1 MKKLLTVLLVLCVV
15 FTAVFAQAAAEQA
28 KFPTK
33 DINLIV
39 PWGAG
44 GSSDLVGR
52 RVTNEMA
59 KILGVNITVVNTPG
73 ATGTVGMND
82 CLLKPHDGYTLI
94 ANATPHTHYVMG
106 TADWSPKDWD
116 FMAAYYVP
124 CLIAVRK
131 DSPYKTFTDLYNA
144 LKENP
149 ANTIKNSIAGIGSSG
164 YNAVMVLSAT
174 DATMGKGL
182 NTPYAGGADAI
193 KALLAGEVDFTSQ
206 LSNEMIDQ
214 LRSGDLVALCALTE
228 EDLKLEGVAETIPS
242 IKNFIPELAKS
253 LPIGDAFGLMFPSD
267 VPEATKKVLEDAF
280 VQACKTDSVRS
291 FADEKGMVLMGAT
304 IAESNALKDAAASA
318 IGYTLYDLGVGKRSP
333 GDLGYARP

>member
-1 MKKLLTVLLVLCVV
+1 MKKILTVLLVLCVLC
-15 FTAVFAQAAAEQA
+15 TAVFAQAAAEEKQ
-28 KFPTK
+28 FPSK
-33 DINLIV
+33 DLTLIV

-52 RVTNEMA
+52 RVTDEMS
-59 KILGVNITVVNTPG
+59 KIWGVNISVVNTPG

-94 ANATPHTHYVMG
+94 ANATPHTHYVNG
-106 TADWSPKDWD
+106 LADWSPKDWD
-116 FMAAYYVP
+116 YMAAYYVP
-124 CLIAVRK
+124 CLIAVQK
-131 DSPYKTFTDLYNA
+131 DSKYKTFEDLYNA

-149 ANTIKNSIAGIGSSG
+149 ANTIKNSVAGIGSSG

-174 DATMGKGL
+174 DAVMGKGL

-206 LSNEMIDQ
+206 LSNEMIDL

-228 EDLKLEGVAETIPS
+228 EDLVLDGVAEPIPS
-242 IKNFIPELAKS
+242 IKNFIPELAPS

-267 VPEATKKVLEDAF
+267 VPEATKAELEKAF
-280 VQACKTDSVRS
+280 VQACQTESVKA
-291 FADEKGMVLMGAT
+291 FANEKGMILLGAT
-304 IAESNALKDAAASA
+304 IAESNELKDKAAVA
-318 IGYTLYDLGVGKRSP
+318 IGFTLWDLGIAKHSP
-333 GDLGYARP
+333 ADLGYTR